1 VLIGV
6 ATGQETPI
14 LLFAVLPVAVVG
26 FSAVNPSLLGM
37 LSLRT
42 DESEQGGILGLGQSM
57 SAMARILGPIVGIF
71 LFNQPNGETYPYWE
85 GAALMVLVLL
95 LVLSLRSAGSQSGEE
110 QSTATDSSA

>member
-1 VLIGV
+1 M
-6 ATGQETPI
+6 
-14 LLFAVLPVAVVG
+14 FAVLPVAVVG

-42 DESEQGGILGLGQSM
+42 DESEQGAILGLGQSM

-71 LFNQPNGETYPYWE
+71 LFKLPDGETYPYWE
-85 GAALMVLVLL
+85 GAALMVVVLL

-110 QSTATDSSA
+110 QSTATDSFA